1 MAACIHGGRFPDT
14 NKRTLLA
21 TKHPPV
27 RSRCAVS
34 DFLERGEEGQTL
46 DTEPSDK
53 LGRAIAPRCVH
64 ACEDHGH
71 RPTLLGGIRDATYLP
86 RKGSR
91 FRSPKDR
98 AAKRHPCSTVRARY
112 MVRKFRC

>member
-64 ACEDHGH
+64 ACGDHGH
-71 RPTLLGGIRDATYLP
+71 RPTLLGGIP
-86 RKGSR
+86 RCYVSPQEGLTFSESQGSGG
-91 FRSPKDR
+91 
-98 AAKRHPCSTVRARY
+98 
-112 MVRKFRC
+112 